1 MGAWSC
7 VPKQGPTEQ
16 RPPPRPLAEARPS
29 GRAGLL
35 LSEGATSQEES
46 ARGHVTGAPV
56 PRAQAGAPTTPA
68 FPKVLVPVGRGR
80 LPLDSRRT
88 RTCTLAHPHS
98 THVSVRTPR
107 SRTVTRPLGSRHP
120 APSSLRSR
128 VLLGTPGR
136 VKLVPTPPPA
146 PTAGAPSE
154 QGRVVPTNACVTYTR
169 DSYACWRCSLCH
181 DKARHGAGQHPKLQH
196 APPSPARRCHCWVL
210 HGRAQ
215 PGRALVGP
223 GGQESCG
230 LRGRH
235 LRPGPRC
242 WALRGGAGVHVP
254 RTGKLRL
261 REDAHFRPRPDS
273 RPPAGAQRGALAS
286 AQPRT
291 PLLLLRCRGLG
302 VRGPGGRAGV
312 SCLAGAAAC
321 LSRGS
326 AATCWAWAV
335 PAGEGSRPERWL
347 PARAPAG
354 AAPAA
359 AGEVTSD
366 QGLSLSFL
374 FCTMGTMT
382 DCASES
388 FWGSDA
394 MTCVRRWAGLSE
406 WSSGCWPDRRPHLLH
421 EDAVPRAD
429 LGSAASPDPEAQG
442 LPTLPSL
449 GAGLASIPGGDTVLA
464 ATPGGE
470 ACWC

>member
-1 MGAWSC
+1 MWA
-7 VPKQGPTEQ
+7 
-16 RPPPRPLAEARPS
+16 
-29 GRAGLL
+29 AGQ
-35 LSEGATSQEES
+35 T
-46 ARGHVTGAPV
+46 P
-56 PRAQAGAPTTPA
+56 QAGAA
-68 FPKVLVPVGRGR
+68 
-80 LPLDSRRT
+80 
-88 RTCTLAHPHS
+88 
-98 THVSVRTPR
+98 
-107 SRTVTRPLGSRHP
+107 
-120 APSSLRSR
+120 
-128 VLLGTPGR
+128 LLGT
-136 VKLVPTPPPA
+136 A
-146 PTAGAPSE
+146 
-154 QGRVVPTNACVTYTR
+154 
-169 DSYACWRCSLCH
+169 W
-181 DKARHGAGQHPKLQH
+181 
-196 APPSPARRCHCWVL
+196 
-210 HGRAQ
+210 
-215 PGRALVGP
+215 
-223 GGQESCG
+223 
-230 LRGRH
+230 RGR
-235 LRPGPRC
+235 
-242 WALRGGAGVHVP
+242 
-254 RTGKLRL
+254 
-261 REDAHFRPRPDS
+261 RPRPTHGDAEAEGG
-273 RPPAGAQRGALAS
+273 RPLQAKARQPPTCRGPAGRPGQCPA
-286 AQPRT
+286 T
-291 PLLLLRCRGLG
+291 NTLLLLRCRGLG